1 MSSASPLLTR
11 NFRELE
17 SVVAY
22 HVKED
27 KVAQG
32 NYETCHIGCLAR
44 GKEDPD
50 FIKIEYGIPII
61 ITRIQEAI
69 FETLDPN
76 EAVKFFASFPSA
88 VACDGKDL
96 TRVGWQFLA
105 SELRNLPE
113 VESDIQ
119 AVIDPVIEGLDLL
132 AAGKPWPEANSA
144 ARAAADAATRAA
156 FDYDVEVSNLTAARA
171 AVYAAHAA
179 RAAADAATRAA
190 FDYDVEVSARAATR
204 LDYAAG
210 AAAQATHHVA
220 AAAIQAAL
228 YTAAEAADTRLR
240 QRDTLLKLISEA
252 PVRGN

>member
-1 MSSASPLLTR
+1 MLTR

-32 NYETCHIGCLAR
+32 SYETCHIGCLAK
-44 GKEDPD
+44 GEDDPD
-50 FIKIEYGIPII
+50 YIKTEYGIPVI
-61 ITRIQEAI
+61 ITRIQETI
-69 FETLDPN
+69 FENLEPN

-96 TRVGWQFLA
+96 TGVGWQFLA

-119 AVIDPVIEGLDLL
+119 AVIDPIIKGLDLL
-132 AAGKPWPEANSA
+132 AAGKPWPEADVA
-144 ARAAADAATRAA
+144 YYAA
-156 FDYDVEVSNLTAARA
+156 FDAAYDSIFALLPSLAFAAAYAVRTAAYDTYYAAFA
-171 AVYAAHAA
+171 AVQ
-179 RAAADAATRAA
+179 
-190 FDYDVEVSARAATR
+190 F
-204 LDYAAG
+204 
-210 AAAQATHHVA
+210 THHV
-220 AAAIQAAL
+220 
-228 YTAAEAADTRLR
+228 TEAASQADRAATRLR